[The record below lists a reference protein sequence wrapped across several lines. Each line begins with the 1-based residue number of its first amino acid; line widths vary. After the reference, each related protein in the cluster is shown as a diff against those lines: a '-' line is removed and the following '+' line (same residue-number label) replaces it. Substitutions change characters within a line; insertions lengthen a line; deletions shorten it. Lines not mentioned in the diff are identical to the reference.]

1 MKESIS
7 SVARRLAKSKTDFD
21 RLDKFINNNSVKIA
35 NAFDISTWWSPLKK
49 WKFNKEGNAI
59 ILYYD
64 TFEGVEIPI
73 SELDNLDEF
82 LRNLKQKREAK
93 KKAEELEWKK
103 NQLNYFAK
111 ELNMTVVEK

>member
-1 MKESIS
+1 MIESIS
-7 SVARRLAKSKTDFD
+7 SVARRLAKSKADFD
-21 RLDKFINNNSVKIA
+21 RLDEFINNNSVKIA
-35 NAFDISTWWSPLKK
+35 NAFDISTWWYPLKK

-59 ILYYD
+59 ILDYKGEDD
-64 TFEGVEIPI
+64 TEIPI
-73 SELDNLDEF
+73 NELDNLDEF

>member
-21 RLDKFINNNSVKIA
+21 RLDKFINNNSGKIA
-35 NAFDISTWWSPLKK
+35 NAFDISTWWYPLKK

-64 TFEGVEIPI
+64 TLRVEIPI

-93 KKAEELEWKK
+93 KKAEELERKK

-111 ELNMTVVEK
+111 KLNMTVVEK